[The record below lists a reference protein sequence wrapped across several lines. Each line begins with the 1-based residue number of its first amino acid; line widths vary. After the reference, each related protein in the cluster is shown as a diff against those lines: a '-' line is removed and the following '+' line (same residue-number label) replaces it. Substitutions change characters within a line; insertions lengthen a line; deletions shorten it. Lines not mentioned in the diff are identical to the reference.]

1 MRIVASLTLA
11 VLFLVSQGGSLWAA
25 NSQTFTLSASVPLA
39 TSIGFTASRVASS
52 GGAFTAVTGNA
63 LSFDPM
69 TFQTAIGIW
78 LPNHYFAI
86 DVAPVGGAGG
96 TDVVVTYTEGTNPN
110 PVGHGLGVK
119 STATFVKVVGTT
131 ETGLTAHGPKKTL
144 SALSGEHVLPA
155 EITGGFL
162 RVYLGIVAK
171 DPAAVFPD
179 PDNSEVFTTTDRAGT
194 YTGTIVFT
202 GTVV

>member
-1 MRIVASLTLA
+1 MG
-11 VLFLVSQGGSLWAA
+11 FLWAA
-25 NSQTFTLSASVPLA
+25 NSQTFTLSASLPAA
-39 TSIGFTASRVASS
+39 TSVGLTASRVASAS
-52 GGAFTAVTGNA
+52 GAFTAVTGTS

-69 TFQTAIGIW
+69 TFQTALGIW
-78 LPNHYFAI
+78 LPDHFFAI
-86 DVAPVGGAGG
+86 DIAPVGGAGG
-96 TDVVVTYTEGTNPN
+96 TDVVVTYTEGANPN

-119 STATFVKVVGTT
+119 STATFVKVVGKT
-131 ETGLTAHGPKKTL
+131 ETGLTTHGPKKIL

-171 DPAAVFPD
+171 DPAALFQD
-179 PDNSEVFTTTDRAGT
+179 PATSEVFTTTDRAGT

-202 GTVV
+202 GTIV